1 MKFLITWLVSISLLC
16 STVNIEAEVIPEIVI
31 EGKLSSNYGTRLHPI
46 SKIYKIHHGIDLKL
60 QNPIVYSPVD
70 GVITS
75 AKWERGYGNT
85 VRILLENGDEI
96 MFAHLK
102 SFSVKRPQMVTT
114 GTPIAIVGRT
124 GHTTG
129 VHLHVEYRINNK
141 RVNPLNVISL
151 K

>member
-1 MKFLITWLVSISLLC
+1 MRFLITLIVSISLLC
-16 STVNIEAEVIPEIVI
+16 TPVYVEAESTPEIVL
-31 EGKLSSNYGTRLHPI
+31 EGKLSSNYGRRLHPI

-60 QNPIVYSPVD
+60 QNPIVYTPVD
-70 GVITS
+70 GVIKS

-85 VRILLENGDEI
+85 VRIILDNGDEI

-102 SFSVKRPQMVTT
+102 SFSVKPKQIVES
-114 GTPIAIVGRT
+114 GESIGIVGST

-129 VHLHVEYRINNK
+129 IHLHVEYRINNQ
-141 RVNPLNVISL
+141 RINPLNVIEL